1 MDASELTYAIVLL
14 NNIDC
19 FDDLCILS
27 IAFNSECKSF
37 LADPIVQ
44 TTIDCIWLNGLVKNH
59 DSKINAYA
67 RLVVSIAS
75 LGTLAPF
82 LLFKNK
88 AIIEDMVFQYSFNLI
103 SPHLFLSVFFS

>member
-27 IAFNSECKSF
+27 IAYNSECKSF

-44 TTIDCIWLNGLVKNH
+44 TTIDYIWFKMVWP
-59 DSKINAYA
+59 KIMTP
-67 RLVVSIAS
+67 RLR
-75 LGTLAPF
+75 LT
-82 LLFKNK
+82 
-88 AIIEDMVFQYSFNLI
+88 
-103 SPHLFLSVFFS
+103 